1 MNTIKRKTDTNNIIN
16 NIKNDKYVINKI
28 NNLNINNIDNIII
41 NNEYTID
48 FEKMVDDLVG
58 KRPFI
63 AKGKYV
69 PPNRRFDNYNK

>member
-1 MNTIKRKTDTNNIIN
+1 MNTIKRNTDTNNIIN
-16 NIKNDKYVINKI
+16 DKYVINKN
-28 NNLNINNIDNIII
+28 NNLNINN

>member
-1 MNTIKRKTDTNNIIN
+1 MNTNKRNTNTNNIIN

-28 NNLNINNIDNIII
+28 NNLNINNNID

>member
-1 MNTIKRKTDTNNIIN
+1 MNTNKRNTNTNNIIN
-16 NIKNDKYVINKI
+16 DKYFINKNNNIGNIII
-28 NNLNINNIDNIII
+28 NNDYTI